1 WLSDDGKEFVLY
13 HNLAKHHVPPLELSS
28 ELNASAQNWANY
40 LLAIGALQHSHSG
53 TGENIFCTYGS
64 SSSEVQ
70 VYNIMHLLQHK
81 FSSRNNTTLTLHT
94 AVFLPA
100 GHFTQVVWKD
110 STELGVGLATDGHR
124 AFVVG
129 QYLPP
134 GNMNTPGHFQRD
146 VLPPGKILPHSNA
159 NV

>member
-1 WLSDDGKEFVLY
+1 MKKER
-13 HNLAKHHVPPLELSS
+13 AKHHVPPLELSS

-64 SSSEVQ
+64 SRQLTGKEAVDAWYREIKDYSWH
-70 VYNIMHLLQHK
+70 MPG
-81 FSSRNNTTLTLHT
+81 FRMNT
-94 AVFLPA
+94 

-146 VLPPGKILPHSNA
+146 VLPPDSRKDLNKAENHM
-159 NV
+159 